1 MSTYLWFCLALL
13 VLAGAGLWLFRP
25 RKCKECGGTGRRLC
39 HDGAESDFHYAECPK
54 CKGTGW
60 KV

>member
-1 MSTYLWFCLALL
+1 MNAYLIVCLL
-13 VLAGAGLWLFRP
+13 VVAIAILILWAVRP
-25 RKCKECGGTGRRLC
+25 KKCPECNGTGKRLC
-39 HDGAESDFHYAECPK
+39 HDGAESDFHYAECAR

>member
-1 MSTYLWFCLALL
+1 MNAYFLVCLVVMVLAAL
-13 VLAGAGLWLFRP
+13 VLWSFRP
-25 RKCKECGGTGRRLC
+25 RKCKDCGGTGKRLC
-39 HDGAESDFHYAECPK
+39 HDGAESDFHYADCPK